1 MAIDSTSR
9 STTRVSTPP
18 RTSAL
23 VAPTST
29 SSGRGTTPTNNRV
42 GTSGVSSFEGTSRT
56 DPNAILGR
64 YNPTGASDRTARQDG
79 IRQGGPAASRQ
90 MAMTDLPRLQQYKAD
105 IESVAQE
112 YGFPPALLAAIISRE
127 SRGGQALDAN
137 GRGDNGNGYGLM
149 QVDRRTAAGVG
160 GPRSRENIAQGAG
173 ILRDKLNQVKRDHPN
188 WTPEQQLR
196 GAVAAYNVGAGNV
209 RTIEGMDRGTTGD
222 DYSSDVWARA
232 QALAPHFGGAP
243 TGGTENRPEI
253 NPDRPAPER
262 NRTTTP
268 STRVASL
275 KQGAES
281 PQVGSLQ
288 RQLKAAGVN
297 PGPIDNKFGPK
308 TEAAVRR
315 FQQEHGLK
323 VDGIVGPRTRAAL
336 EASSAPGQRPTTTG
350 GGRPTTGTTG
360 TTPNRPTTG
369 TGVNGT
375 ARLNNYPAGKGMATG
390 TVTVNG
396 NTYQF
401 NSGSRS
407 LFSVPQGEFRVTAH
421 RNSRSDAG
429 FTRDGVG
436 FSFRLEDP
444 RRPGSDK
451 FYDSR
456 AGRDREAL
464 RIHPDGGA
472 TGTAGCIGIVGDAA
486 TLRRF
491 RDDMNAELRRNGGSY
506 TLRVQ

>member
-9 STTRVSTPP
+9 STSRVSTSQ
-18 RTSAL
+18 RTSAP

-29 SSGRGTTPTNNRV
+29 SSGRGTTPANNRV

-64 YNPTGASDRTARQDG
+64 YNPAGASDRTARQDG

-105 IESVAQE
+105 IESVAQK
-112 YGFPPALLAAIISRE
+112 YNFPPALLAAIISRE
-127 SRGGQALDAN
+127 SRGGKALDDN

-149 QVDRRTAAGVG
+149 QVDRGTAAGIG

-173 ILRDKLNQVKRDHPN
+173 ILRDQLNQVKRDHPN

-196 GAVAAYNVGAGNV
+196 GAVAAYNMGADDV

-222 DYSSDVWARA
+222 DYSNDVWARA

-243 TGGTENRPEI
+243 TGGAENRPEL
-253 NPDRPAPER
+253 NPDRPATER
-262 NRTTTP
+262 SRTTTTAP
-268 STRVASL
+268 RAGLL
-275 KQGAES
+275 KRGAES

-297 PGPIDNKFGPK
+297 PGPLDNKFGPK

-315 FQQEHGLK
+315 FQQANGLK

-336 EASSAPGQRPTTTG
+336 EASSAPGQRPTTG
-350 GGRPTTGTTG
+350 GSRPTTGTTG
-360 TTPNRPTTG
+360 TGGSRPTTG
-369 TGVNGT
+369 GGVNGT
-375 ARLNNYPAGKGMATG
+375 AQLNNHPAGKGMATG

-421 RNSRSDAG
+421 RNSRSDPA

-451 FYDSR
+451 FFDPR
-456 AGRDREAL
+456 AGRDRTLL